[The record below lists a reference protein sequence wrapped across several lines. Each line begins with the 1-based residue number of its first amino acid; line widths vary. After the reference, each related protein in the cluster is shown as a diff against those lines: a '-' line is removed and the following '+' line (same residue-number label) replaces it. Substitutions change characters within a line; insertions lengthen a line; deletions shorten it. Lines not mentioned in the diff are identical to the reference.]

1 VSTGLG
7 QALACAYLDRGD
19 RVYGVSRRQP
29 SDLVRRQRFAFAS
42 VDLSELDAVVPRLES
57 LLRGV
62 DALDLVVLN
71 AAVLPPVGDMRET
84 PLATLKHAMDVNTW
98 ANKILLDFVFD
109 RVARVDQVIAISS
122 GAAVSSTRGW
132 NGYSISKAALNAL
145 VRLYAAER
153 PQTHFSA
160 FAPGL
165 VDTGMQ
171 AYLRSM
177 PADARYPG
185 LEGLKR
191 ARGTPDM
198 PAPDAAAL
206 RLVVEFER
214 LRAEASG
221 GFHKTRAR

>member
-1 VSTGLG
+1 MSTGLG
-7 QALACAYLDRGD
+7 HALACAYLDRGD

-29 SDLVRRQRFAFAS
+29 SDLVRRERFAFAC
-42 VDLSELDAVVPRLES
+42 VDLADHDAVVPRLEG

-98 ANKILLDFVFD
+98 ANKILLDFVFE
-109 RVARVDQVIAISS
+109 RIARVDQVVAISS

-165 VDTGMQ
+165 VDTEMH
-171 AYLRSM
+171 AYLRSV
-177 PADARYPG
+177 PADARYQG

-191 ARGTPDM
+191 AHGTPDM
-198 PAPDAAAL
+198 PAPAAAAA
-206 RLVVEFER
+206 RLVEAFER

-221 GFHKTRAR
+221 GFHNTRAR